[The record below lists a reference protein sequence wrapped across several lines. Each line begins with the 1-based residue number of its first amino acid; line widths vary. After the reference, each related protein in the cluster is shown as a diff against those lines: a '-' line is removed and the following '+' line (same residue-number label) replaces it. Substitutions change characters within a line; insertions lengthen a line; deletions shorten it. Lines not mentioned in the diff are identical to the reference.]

1 MFNYSSYLPT
11 LSLQKGPC
19 QDSSHSITEVSCLLI
34 LFCLIPEAAPFFG
47 NPGRLSAK
55 SCLSLLQRLS
65 CATPPKYIGWS
76 QGITRIHSRMAWGR
90 GEEREHALLWFVPLE
105 ELKKV
110 IQVQEISWSKDFY
123 AETPQLGL
131 LHFLALLVSVS
142 APQAAPGG
150 ILLFRD
156 TFGWCRGSKKNGR
169 GKLQRFGKFP
179 F

>member
-1 MFNYSSYLPT
+1 
-11 LSLQKGPC
+11 
-19 QDSSHSITEVSCLLI
+19 
-34 LFCLIPEAAPFFG
+34 
-47 NPGRLSAK
+47 
-55 SCLSLLQRLS
+55 
-65 CATPPKYIGWS
+65 
-76 QGITRIHSRMAWGR
+76 MAWGR

-131 LHFLALLVSVS
+131 FHFLALLVSVS

-156 TFGWCRGSKKNGR
+156 TFG
-169 GKLQRFGKFP
+169 
-179 F
+179 